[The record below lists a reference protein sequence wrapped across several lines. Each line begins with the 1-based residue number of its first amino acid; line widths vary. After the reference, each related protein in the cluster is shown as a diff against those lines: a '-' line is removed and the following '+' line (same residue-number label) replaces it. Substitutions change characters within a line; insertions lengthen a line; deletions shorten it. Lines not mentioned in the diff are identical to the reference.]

1 METDN
6 FPDRSTDRSPD
17 NCPGGGTDSGSD
29 GTARGLHGE
38 SVYER
43 LCQDIQ
49 SGVLA
54 PGSRLREAEIAER
67 LLVSRTPVR
76 EAIRR
81 LEAEGLV
88 DHLPRSGAAVRRLD
102 YSETMELYEMR
113 TVLEGTAARLAARA
127 ASEVELE
134 ELAAI
139 NDDMRASEGQPERL
153 FRLNRQFHRRLIE
166 AARNRFLLK
175 SMATVENT
183 LLILGASSMYR
194 PERAT
199 AAVAEHA
206 EVLDALIARDGP
218 RAEAA
223 MRRHME
229 RAQFAR
235 LQILRQTGPGD

>member
-1 METDN
+1 METV
-6 FPDRSTDRSPD
+6 PA
-17 NCPGGGTDSGSD
+17 PGT
-29 GTARGLHGE
+29 LQGE
-38 SVYER
+38 TTYER
-43 LCQDIQ
+43 LCDEIR
-49 SGVLA
+49 SGKLP
-54 PGSRLREAEIAER
+54 PGSRLRETEIAAR
-67 LLVSRTPVR
+67 LAVSRTPVR

-81 LEAEGLV
+81 LEADGLV
-88 DHLPRSGAAVRRLD
+88 DHLPRSGAVVRKLD
-102 YSETMELYEMR
+102 YPELMELYEMR

-127 ASEVELE
+127 ASPVELE
-134 ELAAI
+134 ELVTI
-139 NDDMRASEGQPERL
+139 NDEMRAAAGRPEAVIG
-153 FRLNRQFHRRLIE
+153 LNRQFHKLLLD
-166 AARNRFLLK
+166 AARNRFLLRA
-175 SMATVENT
+175 MATVENT